1 LCSDFFKIIFSPAGA
16 PYNVLAKIQ
25 AMKAK
30 IVIMLKEDGK
40 NFQSEVQGNLLDV
53 SMLVLGTMEME
64 QNFATAVLA
73 AVEQYIADCQKQKT
87 EKSNYHA

>member
-1 LCSDFFKIIFSPAGA
+1 
-16 PYNVLAKIQ
+16 VLAKIQ